1 MHGMKDSVQII
12 PADHY
17 KNKGKEKS
25 DKYRYLNVSE
35 FFTNT
40 IQGEGV
46 HIGRSATFLRLS
58 GCSLSCKYCDTAN
71 VWSQGTPFSFIELFD
86 LMSQFGVIKKLAKVD
101 HFVITGGS
109 PLLQQYRLTMF
120 LMAFEDTFRFLPI
133 IEIENE
139 CVIQPTDSL
148 CKYIDTWNNSPKLTD
163 SEIPAKKRYK
173 KDVIQYM
180 SKLPNS
186 WFKFVISNEDQWKE
200 IDEFFLKPRLIHRSQ
215 VILMPEGATRVRLE
229 QNRDM
234 VVEMCIQNNVR
245 FSTREHIIL
254 WDDKKGV

>member
-1 MHGMKDSVQII
+1 MKDSIQII
-12 PADHY
+12 SADHY
-17 KNKGKEKS
+17 KTRSNARS
-25 DKYRYLNVSE
+25 DIKNYLNVSE

-58 GCSLSCKYCDTAN
+58 GCSIRCNYCDTAN
-71 VWSQGTPFSFIELFD
+71 VWSHGTPFSFLELTQ
-86 LMSQFGVIKKLAKVD
+86 LMEEHGVIKKLALGD

-109 PLLQQYRLTMF
+109 PLLQQSRLASF
-120 LMAFEDTFRFLPI
+120 LKYFTDVYQFLPI

-139 CVIQPTDSL
+139 CVIPPSL
-148 CKYIDTWNNSPKLTD
+148 SILDYVDTWNNSPKLTD
-163 SEIPAKKRYK
+163 SGVPANKRYK
-173 KDVIQYM
+173 KEVIKFM
-180 SKLPNS
+180 GGIKNS

-200 IDEFFLKPRLIHRSQ
+200 IEEFFLKPELIHRSQ
-215 VILMPEGATRVRLE
+215 VILMPLGATREELE
-229 QNRDM
+229 KNRDM
-234 VVEMCIQNNVR
+234 VVEMCIQHNVR